1 MLQVTFLQFPHATHK
16 PNIKLLFPC
25 AITLLWTLTLGSLN
39 LEWKNNPRPFLQG
52 SYKQLLLNLHVL
64 KCKNK
69 RLVKTT
75 ATNMY
80 QIKREARSCR
90 ETNLTS
96 SCSQVQ
102 NARVH
107 LPLFQKSITTIYLH
121 IFLYVITKYTLL
133 PKSRIFIDTIQCKR
147 FLSCCLNVGFITKV
161 PTDISVV
168 STWVQ
173 GEEQTEWEAPMIPSH
188 QIIKMYDLTG
198 ALQTS
203 CCFIRKYY
211 LTHMHWSEVPS
222 VCYKRPG
229 IKWLHTIQHVLHDF
243 SEFWFPQHRTACW
256 L

>member
-1 MLQVTFLQFPHATHK
+1 MHHLDIW
-16 PNIKLLFPC
+16 IKVDQLDV
-25 AITLLWTLTLGSLN
+25 TLLHHHNHAPGHFLAIPHTLPTNQHKAFISLCPLHSYEHSLLVAWTWNGKTTHDQL
-39 LEWKNNPRPFLQG
+39 FLLG

-107 LPLFQKSITTIYLH
+107 LPLCQKSITTIYLH
-121 IFLYVITKYTLL
+121 TFLYVITKYTLL
-133 PKSRIFIDTIQCKR
+133 PKSRIFVDTIWCKC

-161 PTDISVV
+161 STDISIV

-188 QIIKMYDLTG
+188 HFIKMHDLTKHCK
-198 ALQTS
+198 LPVVSYEST
-203 CCFIRKYY
+203 
-211 LTHMHWSEVPS
+211 L
-222 VCYKRPG
+222 
-229 IKWLHTIQHVLHDF
+229 
-243 SEFWFPQHRTACW
+243 
-256 L
+256 